1 MSAVPLDVMMLI
13 SDFLEEYFTIKITV
27 ISEKKMSRIMSSV
40 SLELLKASDQGE
52 NAFNEMML
60 KKLQNIL
67 PLYKD
72 KDISVPRIGGGYMNL
87 NNTHSK
93 IITSIVDDI
102 NKYKNI
108 KYNQRKEIVNSNKI
122 ETIIEVEITKQ
133 KTQLNKEIA
142 MNSLKL
148 KV

>member
-27 ISEKKMSRIMSSV
+27 ISEQKMSRIMSSV